1 MATAAS
7 KSTAS
12 KTGAKKPAAK
22 KPAAKK
28 APATKKAPARKPPAK
43 KPPAKK
49 QSPIEA
55 RVAELRKRSKTD
67 PSAAADEAWAW
78 IEELGAMAGSDRVKA
93 EADLNELFLQG
104 KVPTGLDGAT
114 EGILVTPLI
123 QPTVDSVVRRITGSW
138 MPWAGKR
145 FNQAEKTGDNVL
157 AGSARWP
164 AKLLWPLYGTTP
176 VSGGRAA
183 FDFNT
188 FEDSG
193 KVDPSLKVLVI
204 DYESVDSNPGL
215 IIKKIR
221 DELVQIVPGANLGKV
236 LWRSGDDDYTNI
248 GFFAL
253 RTP

>member
-1 MATAAS
+1 MASAS
-7 KSTAS
+7 T
-12 KTGAKKPAAK
+12 KTTEQPSAI
-22 KPAAKK
+22 
-28 APATKKAPARKPPAK
+28 
-43 KPPAKK
+43 
-49 QSPIEA
+49 QS
-55 RVAELRKRSKTD
+55 RVAELRTLAESD
-67 PSAAADEAWAW
+67 PTAAANQAWSWIKKLGKEA
-78 IEELGAMAGSDRVKA
+78 GDDRAGA
-93 EADLNELFLQG
+93 EAKLDELFLQG

-123 QPTVDSVVRRITGSW
+123 QPIADTVVRRITGAW

-145 FNQAEKTGDNVL
+145 FDQAEGTGDNLL

-164 AKLLWPLYGTTP
+164 AKLLWPLYATKEAAEK
-176 VSGGRAA
+176 RAA

-188 FEDSG
+188 FEDAG

-204 DYESVDSNPGL
+204 DYESVESNPRL

-236 LWRSGDDDYTNI
+236 LWKTGEDSYTNI